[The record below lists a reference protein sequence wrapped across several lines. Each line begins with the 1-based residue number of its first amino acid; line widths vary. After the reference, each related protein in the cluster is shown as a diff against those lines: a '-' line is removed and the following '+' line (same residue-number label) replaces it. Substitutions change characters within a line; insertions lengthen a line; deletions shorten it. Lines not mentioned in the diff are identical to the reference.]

1 MNDLLA
7 WSDTSLYGNSLRDW
21 AIALGV
27 ALLVLVALHIVRR
40 FVVARHSRYT
50 KAGHS
55 AAVRLVAQLAGE
67 TRQFFLIPFAF
78 YVGARWLSL
87 SGRVDRLSAYA
98 MLLLVLAQ
106 VGIWATRTVS
116 FFIGA
121 RAARESGQPGEA
133 GIGSSLTIIEFGG
146 RIIVWSIILLVAL
159 DNLGINITALLA
171 GLGVGGIA
179 VALALQNILGDLF
192 ASLSIALD
200 KPFVIGDSLE
210 IGEYSG
216 TVEQIGIKS
225 LRLRSG
231 SGEQIILSNADA
243 LKSRIRNFGRA
254 LERQAVF
261 RLRIL
266 QETDLAK
273 LALIPKLVEA
283 AVSAQTGTRFDRCH
297 LREIG
302 EHAFLYE
309 VSMYSQGS
317 TGLVLYDRQHAAYL
331 AIIAAFREH
340 GIAFAYPTQRVLS
353 AAP

>member
-1 MNDLLA
+1 MKDLLA
-7 WSDTSLYGNSLRDW
+7 WSEMTLYGNSLIDW

-27 ALLVLVALHIVRR
+27 ALLTLLALLVVRR
-40 FVVARHSRYT
+40 FVVARHTRYT
-50 KAGHS
+50 EAGHS
-55 AAVRLVAQLAGE
+55 AAIRLVAHLAGT
-67 TRQFFLIPFAF
+67 TRPFFLIPFAF
-78 YVGARWLSL
+78 YVGERWLSL
-87 SGRVDRLSAYA
+87 SARVEHMSAYV

-116 FFIGA
+116 FLIDE
-121 RAARESGQPGEA
+121 RAARESGQPGDA
-133 GIGSSLTIIEFGG
+133 GIGSSLAIIEFGG

-159 DNLGINITALLA
+159 DNLGVNITALLA
-171 GLGVGGIA
+171 GLGVGGVA

-200 KPFVIGDSLE
+200 KPFVIGDILE

-254 LERQAVF
+254 MERQAVF

-266 QETDLAK
+266 QETEAAK

-283 AVSAQTGTRFDRCH
+283 AVSAQSGARFDRCH

-317 TGLVLYDRQHAAYL
+317 TALVLYDRQHAVYL
-331 AIIAAFREH
+331 AIIEAFRAH

-353 AAP
+353 VAP